1 MEFGW
6 PYEHKD
12 GLGDQVTSSAEVQSD
27 NTILITA
34 RGSRSGVVT
43 TVIQIKEGDLW
54 LTQTMPEKEWFP
66 FYPLRYRRHYEV
78 QPIFECCP

>member
-12 GLGDQVTSSAEVQSD
+12 GLGDHVTSSAEVQSD

-43 TVIQIKEGDLW
+43 TVIQIKDGDLW

-66 FYPLRYRRHYEV
+66 FNPFRNRRHYMV
-78 QPIFECCP
+78 QLIFERCP